1 VTHQQQNHY
10 DIVIVG
16 GGPVGT
22 SLAISL
28 ASLPIKIALVEA
40 VVPAVQSESDYDGR
54 SIALSYSSQRI
65 LESIGVW
72 SFVESKVNTVTDRRA
87 PKEISTSNTNT
98 TATVTTDT
106 VMRATTEL
114 GWQAPAAIKTVHVS
128 HKGRFGV
135 TRIHADEEGVPAL
148 GYVLPMPYLLSSLNR
163 RLESIK
169 TIHTI
174 RPAKVIGLTREAE
187 QWQVAFDNQPSIT
200 SKLVVAADGT
210 HSSIRSLCGIEVQ
223 QEPIEHNALVANIEI
238 ATDLPH
244 RLQTVAYERFI
255 PGGALALLPV
265 AKGRSTLIWVG
276 EVKEAE
282 ELVTLSDEAFISVM
296 QTLFGY
302 RVGRFLKCGKRW
314 SYPLQT
320 MLAKEQVQDGLV
332 LVGNAAHTLHPI
344 AAQGFNLGLRD
355 VAYLAETISKAIH
368 DKQSITSLSIL
379 QEYEKCRVEDQERVI
394 RFTNRLKQ
402 FDRFPFNVVSSA
414 SLLAI
419 DLIPPLKHR
428 LARLSMGLVGA
439 VPALARGV
447 ELT

>member
-1 VTHQQQNHY
+1 VVVKNHEQNHY

-28 ASLPIKIALVEA
+28 ASLPLKVALVEA

-72 SFVESKVNTVTDRRA
+72 SFVESEVNTDTDA
-87 PKEISTSNTNT
+87 LKDITKSNANT
-98 TATVTTDT
+98 TESVK
-106 VMRATTEL
+106 RASTET
-114 GWQAPAAIKTVHVS
+114 GWLPAAQIKTVHVS
-128 HKGRFGV
+128 QKGRFGV
-135 TRIHADEEGVPAL
+135 TRIHAEEEGVPAL
-148 GYVLPMPYLLSSLNR
+148 GYLLPMPRLLSSLNQ

-187 QWQVAFDNQPSIT
+187 QWQVAFDNQPTIT
-200 SKLVVAADGT
+200 ANLVVAADGT
-210 HSSIRSLCGIEVQ
+210 HSSIRSMCGIDIQ
-223 QEPIEHNALVANIEI
+223 QESIEHNGLVANIEI
-238 ATDLPH
+238 AADLPH
-244 RLQTVAYERFI
+244 RLQAVAYERFI

-265 AKGRSTLIWVG
+265 ANGRSTLIWVG
-276 EVKEAE
+276 DIKEAA
-282 ELVTLSDEAFISVM
+282 ELAALPDEAFLSKM

-320 MLAKEQVQDGLV
+320 MLAKEQVQEGLV

-355 VAYLAETISKAIH
+355 VAYLAETIAKAIH
-368 DKQSITSLSIL
+368 DKQRITSLSLL
-379 QEYEKCRVEDQERVI
+379 QEYEKCRVEDQERVV
-394 RFTNRLKQ
+394 RFTNRLKH
-402 FDRFPFNVVSSA
+402 FDHFPFNFISSA

-428 LARLSMGLVGA
+428 LARLSMGLVGS